1 MSKNKLLSDFI
12 KDLDS
17 AATDSFLFTSS
28 SPNSGGNFTVSPAL
42 PGGQTSWNVSN
53 DGALEITQAGQWT
66 FTAVDNGTMSLSMK
80 GAGGGY
86 GRDTNA
92 LGGTGGLTTGE
103 VSYSSGDVFVVTV
116 GSKGVQAGG
125 AGTYGGGGR
134 AGNLT
139 FPGSGGG
146 YSGIFT
152 SSETQANAILMA
164 GGGGGGHGW
173 DAGSATGNGGDGGG
187 SEGEAG
193 TAASNNGAGGTQSA
207 GGGGA
212 GGHANAD
219 GSALT
224 GGVGGDRGSNQGSG
238 GGGGGGYYGGGGG
251 AAGTYNGNQNGT
263 PGGGGSGYIGGAT
276 GFAVTNGVTT
286 AGSGSTTEV
295 DGTFS
300 FLVPAGGGAKGT
312 KARPLRTT
320 DITNVDA
327 PYDSASTLALI
338 DSAFIAAK
346 LGSDSA
352 IVDSDA
358 NAIMSSLDVNII
370 PNNRL
375 TVGSTSK
382 RWKNIHTNKLSFG
395 GISIDTNGLDGG
407 NATLSAF
414 TTPSD
419 YSFTQPTIEDISLGS
434 IFNWGGDRGLFAG
447 GSTGGQQ
454 NVIDYV
460 DITTPANAVDFGDL
474 TTARYD
480 FSGLS
485 DTTYGVFGGQR
496 VNSYGN
502 SNIIDYVTIA
512 TPSNATDFGDFSTTM
527 SACCSMSD
535 ATYGVFAGGDQFN
548 NTMEYITIATPS
560 NTTDFGDL
568 TSEGTRWPNSG
579 NDATRGII
587 SGGYGNGGTGWSLN
601 VIQYITIASPG
612 NSIDFGDLLVG
623 KSQSAGFSD
632 ATRTVFAGGATTSA
646 STWSYAI
653 EYITTQTPGNGTD
666 FGDLVGSNYDNAG
679 SSNGTYGVIGG
690 GGGFINPIDYIT
702 IASPGNGTD
711 FGDLTV
717 GRRGL
722 AATSG

>member
-28 SPNSGGNFTVSPAL
+28 STNSGGNFTVSPAL

-53 DGALEITQAGQWT
+53 NGALEITQAGQWT

-207 GGGGA
+207 GGTGA
-212 GGHANAD
+212 GNGTS

-224 GGVGGDRGSNQGSG
+224 GGAGGDRGTNEGSG

-251 AAGTYNGNQNGT
+251 AAGAYNGNQNGT

-300 FLVPAGGGAKGT
+300 FLVPAGSGAKGT
-312 KARPLRTT
+312 VARPLRTT

-338 DSAFIAAK
+338 DSAYVK
-346 LGSDSA
+346 TTLGSGSFA
-352 IVDSDA
+352 DSDA
-358 NAIMSSLDVNII
+358 NQVITALSGPIVPTTSITLG
-370 PNNRL
+370 
-375 TVGSTSK
+375 TTSK
-382 RWKNIHTNKLSFG
+382 RWKNVYTNKLSFG

-419 YSFTQPTIEDISLGS
+419 YSYNEITLSSSSASAS
-434 IFNWGGDRGLFAG
+434 IAWGGDRAIATDGSSINYFDMTTAG
-447 GSTGGQQ
+447 NAATFGST
-454 NVIDYV
+454 
-460 DITTPANAVDFGDL
+460 
-474 TTARYD
+474 TAGRLAKP
-480 FSGLS
+480 GMLS
-485 DTTYGVFGGQR
+485 DKTYGVLAGG
-496 VNSYGN
+496 YD
-502 SNIIDYVTIA
+502 NIIDYVTIA
-512 TPSNATDFGDFSTTM
+512 SPGNATDFGDQTPGRGHGP
-527 SACCSMSD
+527 APISD
-535 ATYGVFAGGDQFN
+535 GTYGVWAGGQLGSTQIN
-548 NTMEYITIATPS
+548 NIDYVTIASPGNATDFGDLSTAVDYASGWSDGTYGYTSGNGANTSYTLIQYITIATP
-560 NTTDFGDL
+560 
-568 TSEGTRWPNSG
+568 G
-579 NDATRGII
+579 NAT
-587 SGGYGNGGTGWSLN
+587 SGGNL
-601 VIQYITIASPG
+601 
-612 NSIDFGDLLVG
+612 
-623 KSQSAGFSD
+623 SAGSRYGAAASD
-632 ATRTVFAGGATTSA
+632 ATYAVVAHGETSSATVNTIDYMTMSTSA
-646 STWSYAI
+646 
-653 EYITTQTPGNGTD
+653 NG
-666 FGDLVGSNYDNAG
+666 S
-679 SSNGTYGVIGG
+679 
-690 GGGFINPIDYIT
+690 
-702 IASPGNGTD
+702 D

-717 GRRGL
+717 ARKDLGACGNGTRVAFMGGTGSNVIDYVIV
-722 AATSG
+722 ATPGNATDLGDLTANIGTTACSGDPA

>member
-193 TAASNNGAGGTQSA
+193 TAASNNGAGGTQLA
-207 GGGGA
+207 GGSGS
-212 GGHANAD
+212 GGHAGAN

-251 AAGTYNGNQNGT
+251 AAGTHNGNQNGT

-286 AGSGSTTEV
+286 TGSGSTTEV

-414 TTPSD
+414 ATPSD
-419 YSFTQPTIEDISLGS
+419 YSFTQPAIENILVGGSGISFQGTRGHVGGGYAELGGSDANYFDITTPGNATNHGSLTLVRGPVAG
-434 IFNWGGDRGLFAG
+434 FGDGTYAVYAG
-447 GSTGGQQ
+447 GANNINTPRNTIDYFTIATPGDATDFGDLTTARGWVGGASNGTYGLTAGGYNWATGGAGF

-460 DITTPANAVDFGDL
+460 TIASPSNATDFGDLTVGRTSRRGLTGHGDGTYAIFGGATDVIDYVTVDTPGNATDFGDLTVSRNDMGGSGANDATYAIYSGGGGSNVMDYITMATPGNATDFGDQSSTRNGAAGVSDGTYGVFCGGGNTNVMDYVTVTVPANAVDFGDL
-474 TTARYD
+474 A
-480 FSGLS
+480 
-485 DTTYGVFGGQR
+485 Q
-496 VNSYGN
+496 
-502 SNIIDYVTIA
+502 
-512 TPSNATDFGDFSTTM
+512 
-527 SACCSMSD
+527 
-535 ATYGVFAGGDQFN
+535 
-548 NTMEYITIATPS
+548 
-560 NTTDFGDL
+560 
-568 TSEGTRWPNSG
+568 
-579 NDATRGII
+579 
-587 SGGYGNGGTGWSLN
+587 GGYFKAGCSG
-601 VIQYITIASPG
+601 SP
-612 NSIDFGDLLVG
+612 S
-623 KSQSAGFSD
+623 
-632 ATRTVFAGGATTSA
+632 
-646 STWSYAI
+646 
-653 EYITTQTPGNGTD
+653 
-666 FGDLVGSNYDNAG
+666 
-679 SSNGTYGVIGG
+679 
-690 GGGFINPIDYIT
+690 
-702 IASPGNGTD
+702 
-711 FGDLTV
+711 
-717 GRRGL
+717 
-722 AATSG
+722 